1 MKKILILLIY
11 TLYIIPCLAQSPKW
25 LKKVRGAQ
33 VAIMVYNRNGEM
45 TETQG
50 VFSDENGTVLTEYDA
65 FKHATRAVVTDASG
79 KEYPVREILGANAMY
94 NVVKL
99 QVTSDKGKITSLRQ
113 AAAPGSAQ
121 RTVYILP
128 YAKAGKNA
136 LCTEETI
143 AKVDTFKG
151 EYSYYTIGNPKNE
164 RLRNSAVL
172 NEDGEMIGLMQL
184 ASKEE
189 GNAYV
194 IDSRF
199 INSLKIKPMDAG
211 NSDLKAIYIPKALPE
226 TEEDALTYLYLL
238 DRKDS
243 SSYMACIDN
252 FIQRYP
258 RNSSGRVLKA
268 EYLIE
273 AGNYQ
278 EADRIY
284 TDAVGTEGI
293 HQDEIFFSKSRAIY
307 ALNLNK
313 SYTQYNDWDMQKA
326 LTEIQNAYH
335 SNPLPIYTQQEANC
349 LFVLKRYDEAREKFI
364 SLAQT
369 NLRSADN
376 FLSAAQC
383 NIVQNKEEGV
393 LELLDS
399 AMAFYSTPYPAA
411 AANVILIRAN
421 ELAKVGR
428 NKEAV
433 LGMNDYERLSGG
445 NLNANFYYK
454 REQLAIK
461 ARMYPQALA
470 DIEKSIMLEPR
481 EPLYYAEA
489 AALNYRLGQTD
500 VAIEYAR
507 KAIEAD
513 PAFPDPYRIMG
524 VCYNQKG
531 NKAEA
536 RKYLQKAIDLGDTL
550 ASGIINEIK

>member
-1 MKKILILLIY
+1 
-11 TLYIIPCLAQSPKW
+11 
-25 LKKVRGAQ
+25 
-33 VAIMVYNRNGEM
+33 
-45 TETQG
+45 
-50 VFSDENGTVLTEYDA
+50 
-65 FKHATRAVVTDASG
+65 
-79 KEYPVREILGANAMY
+79 
-94 NVVKL
+94 
-99 QVTSDKGKITSLRQ
+99 
-113 AAAPGSAQ
+113 
-121 RTVYILP
+121 
-128 YAKAGKNA
+128 
-136 LCTEETI
+136 
-143 AKVDTFKG
+143 
-151 EYSYYTIGNPKNE
+151 
-164 RLRNSAVL
+164 
-172 NEDGEMIGLMQL
+172 
-184 ASKEE
+184 
-189 GNAYV
+189 
-194 IDSRF
+194 
-199 INSLKIKPMDAG
+199 
-211 NSDLKAIYIPKALPE
+211 
-226 TEEDALTYLYLL
+226 
-238 DRKDS
+238 
-243 SSYMACIDN
+243 
-252 FIQRYP
+252 
-258 RNSSGRVLKA
+258 
-268 EYLIE
+268 
-273 AGNYQ
+273 
-278 EADRIY
+278 
-284 TDAVGTEGI
+284 
-293 HQDEIFFSKSRAIY
+293 
-307 ALNLNK
+307 
-313 SYTQYNDWDMQKA
+313 MQKA

-536 RKYLQKAIDLGDTL
+536 RKCLQKAIDLGDML